1 MLQFVRIRDMILY
14 VKKSSKKSSL
24 IPAWVGGQMAI
35 SDLLSESLRKEIDIC
50 NKLENNN
57 YLNPELNSLLP
68 ILNKQ
73 KALSNIPKKDEFLI
87 EIYKT
92 KDFSNLFVFTL
103 DGKFV
108 NEGIAF
114 LWALRLAKLKQS
126 TFSITANDFGFS
138 LTTAEDYDFSI
149 IKKEADY
156 FLNNKKLEEDLENAI
171 NFSELTKRRF
181 KNIAQISG
189 LVNQNNPTKTKTSS
203 QLQISS
209 SLFYDVF
216 TKYEEGHLLIKQSH
230 QEVKEYQLENKRI
243 SRSLERLKNLK
254 MAITAGIGSDHVD
267 LQAAMDNKIDVVEV
281 TFCNSRSVAE
291 HIVMMIVS
299 MVRDYHNQ
307 HRIVNE
313 GGWNI
318 ADAVQRSYDVEGM
331 HIGTVAAGRIGLDA
345 LRKMKPFDTHLHYFD
360 RHRLPDSVEKN

>member
-1 MLQFVRIRDMILY
+1 M
-14 VKKSSKKSSL
+14 K
-24 IPAWVGGQMAI
+24 
-35 SDLLSESLRKEIDIC
+35 
-50 NKLENNN
+50 
-57 YLNPELNSLLP
+57 
-68 ILNKQ
+68 KQ
-73 KALSNIPKKDEFLI
+73 KVLSNIPKKDEFLI

-92 KDFSNLFVFTL
+92 KDLSNLFVFTL

-254 MAITAGIGSDHVD
+254 MLLNEIRTPTPFAFP
-267 LQAAMDNKIDVVEV
+267 LLVERLKN
-281 TFCNSRSVAE
+281 TLS
-291 HIVMMIVS
+291 
-299 MVRDYHNQ
+299 
-307 HRIVNE
+307 NE
-313 GGWNI
+313 PI
-318 ADAVQRSYDVEGM
+318 EKR
-331 HIGTVAAGRIGLDA
+331 
-345 LRKMKPFDTHLHYFD
+345 
-360 RHRLPDSVEKN
+360 VEKLIKKYSD

>member
-1 MLQFVRIRDMILY
+1 M
-14 VKKSSKKSSL
+14 
-24 IPAWVGGQMAI
+24 
-35 SDLLSESLRKEIDIC
+35 
-50 NKLENNN
+50 
-57 YLNPELNSLLP
+57 
-68 ILNKQ
+68 KQ
-73 KALSNIPKKDEFLI
+73 QALSNFPKKDEFLI

-92 KDFSNLFVFTL
+92 KDFSNIFVFTL

-138 LTTAEDYDFSI
+138 LTTAEDYDYSI

-156 FLNNKKLEEDLENAI
+156 FLDNKKLEEDLEKAI

-230 QEVKEYQLENKRI
+230 KEVKEYQLENKRI
-243 SRSLERLKNLK
+243 SRSLERLKSLKILLNEIKIEKIVLTRPAVEAGENL
-254 MAITAGIGSDHVD
+254 GFLPGD
-267 LQAAMDNKIDVVEV
+267 LQQKVDPYLRPLFDSLHSIFGFERTNSLIDKGIIEVAPLAFMRGRTLDNSLVILDEAQNTTCSQMRMFLTRLGERSKMVVNGDITQIDLKKDQESGLIEASRIFSKTEGIKFCFLTVEDVV
-281 TFCNSRSVAE
+281 R
-291 HIVMMIVS
+291 HPL
-299 MVRDYHNQ
+299 
-307 HRIVNE
+307 
-313 GGWNI
+313 
-318 ADAVQRSYDVEGM
+318 VQKIIEAYQ
-331 HIGTVAAGRIGLDA
+331 
-345 LRKMKPFDTHLHYFD
+345 
-360 RHRLPDSVEKN
+360 

>member
-1 MLQFVRIRDMILY
+1 M
-14 VKKSSKKSSL
+14 
-24 IPAWVGGQMAI
+24 
-35 SDLLSESLRKEIDIC
+35 RKEIDIC
-50 NKLENNN
+50 NELENYD
-57 YLNPELNSLLP
+57 YLNPELNSLRP
-68 ILNKQ
+68 IFKKQ
-73 KALSNIPKKDEFLI
+73 KTLSNIPKKDEFLI

-92 KDFSNLFVFTL
+92 KDLSNLFVFTL

-149 IKKEADY
+149 IKKESDY
-156 FLNNKKLEEDLENAI
+156 FLDNKKLEEDLENAI

-254 MAITAGIGSDHVD
+254 MLLNEIKTPTPFAFP
-267 LQAAMDNKIDVVEV
+267 LLVERLKN
-281 TFCNSRSVAE
+281 TLS
-291 HIVMMIVS
+291 
-299 MVRDYHNQ
+299 
-307 HRIVNE
+307 NE
-313 GGWNI
+313 PI
-318 ADAVQRSYDVEGM
+318 EKR
-331 HIGTVAAGRIGLDA
+331 
-345 LRKMKPFDTHLHYFD
+345 
-360 RHRLPDSVEKN
+360 VEKLIKKYSD

>member
-1 MLQFVRIRDMILY
+1 MHKFNIETITSYKFVNVKYMKGKSLGNLEENFASKLNPGDTFYFAGKMLQFVRIIDMILY
-14 VKKSSKKSSL
+14 VKKSTKKSSQ

-35 SDLLSESLRKEIDIC
+35 SDLLCESLRKEIDIC
-50 NKLENNN
+50 NKLENYD
-57 YLNPELNSLLP
+57 YLNPELNSLRP
-68 ILNKQ
+68 ILMKQ
-73 KALSNIPKKDEFLI
+73 MTLSNIPKKDEFLI

-92 KDFSNLFVFTL
+92 KDLSNLFVFSL

-138 LTTAEDYDFSI
+138 LTTSEDYDFSI

-156 FLNNKKLEEDLENAI
+156 FLDNKKLEEDLENAI
-171 NFSELTKRRF
+171 NFSELIKRRF

-189 LVNQNNPTKTKTSS
+189 LVNQNNPTKTKTPS

-254 MAITAGIGSDHVD
+254 ILLNEIKTPTPFAFP
-267 LQAAMDNKIDVVEV
+267 LLVERLKN
-281 TFCNSRSVAE
+281 TLS
-291 HIVMMIVS
+291 
-299 MVRDYHNQ
+299 
-307 HRIVNE
+307 NE
-313 GGWNI
+313 PI
-318 ADAVQRSYDVEGM
+318 EKR
-331 HIGTVAAGRIGLDA
+331 
-345 LRKMKPFDTHLHYFD
+345 
-360 RHRLPDSVEKN
+360 VEKLIKKYSD